1 VPSTTGRPIT
11 TQSPLAPEAHNVH
24 QGAANDDHA
33 AEGDVPEDDGYG
45 YYVPDHGRK
54 NLTHS
59 PLILVSRHASS
70 GAFIVVRRG
79 LSVHESA

>member
-11 TQSPLAPEAHNVH
+11 TQSPLAPVAHNVH

-33 AEGDVPEDDGYG
+33 AEGDVAKDDGYG

-54 NLTHS
+54 KLTHS

-70 GAFIVVRRG
+70 APSLWCAAG
-79 LSVHESA
+79 